1 MTKVLIVEDSRT
13 QAEALRF
20 ALESHGFEVIH
31 AADGLAALERMKALP
46 VDVVLSDVHMPRM
59 SGFELCARLKA
70 APETRTVPVILLTS
84 RADPL
89 AIVQGL
95 EAGADNFIT
104 KPYDPDY
111 LIERVRTILTNRAR
125 QRRVDMGVEVTF
137 LGKHFVINS
146 EKEQILDLLIA
157 TFEEI
162 VRSNGDLAART
173 QELHSIL
180 ESIGEGVV
188 VANNEGKLV
197 LHNSTA
203 EEILGRDTLS
213 VEPAEW
219 PQLGMFL
226 DVSGVRALPIEE
238 LPLTRAAR
246 GESLDEIEMLLAKPR
261 ERDRTCLAVS
271 ARPLRDEGGSIR
283 GGVIAFRDVNERKR
297 AQATMAEQAS
307 ALEQAKERAEQA
319 SRYKSQFL
327 ANMSHEFRTP
337 LNAIIGFSELL
348 DEQTMGPLNERQ
360 KEFVGYVMQGG
371 RHLLALIN
379 DILDLSKVEAGRMQL
394 SRELISVASLVE
406 DVRQTV
412 RPLAEKQGINFSFQV
427 SEGLPEI
434 FVDPIRLRQILFNLV
449 SNGIKFNHR
458 HGSVHLD
465 VRAEADRIVWVI
477 SDTGV
482 GIRAEDLSRLFREF
496 ERIEHQGPKPEGTGL
511 GLALTKRLVEL
522 HGGTI
527 GVESR
532 AGKGSTFTVCIPLQA
547 TG

>member
-1 MTKVLIVEDSRT
+1 MTKILIVEDSRT

-20 ALESHGFEVIH
+20 ALESHEFEVVH
-31 AADGLAALERMKALP
+31 APDGLAALDLIRSQP
-46 VDVVLSDVHMPRM
+46 VDMVLSDVHMPRM
-59 SGFELCARLKA
+59 TGFELCARLKA
-70 APETRTVPVILLTS
+70 APETRRTPVILLTS

-104 KPYDPDY
+104 KPYEPDY
-111 LIERVRTILTNRAR
+111 LIERVRTILSNRLR
-125 QRRVDMGVEVTF
+125 KRHVDMGVDVTF

-146 EKEQILDLLIA
+146 EKEQILDLLIS

-162 VRSNGDLAART
+162 VRSNSDLAART
-173 QELHSIL
+173 EELHSIL

-188 VANNEGKLV
+188 VANNEGDLV
-197 LHNSTA
+197 LHNRTA
-203 EEILGRDTLS
+203 EDILGRETLA
-213 VEPAEW
+213 VQPAQW
-219 PQLGMFL
+219 PRLGMFL
-226 DVSGVRALPIEE
+226 DTSMRTLPVEE
-238 LPLTRAAR
+238 LPLTRAAQ
-246 GESLDEIEMLLAKPR
+246 GESLDDVEMLLARP
-261 ERDRTCLAVS
+261 EGQAPTCLAVS

-283 GGVIAFRDVNERKR
+283 GGVIAFRDINERKR
-297 AQATMAEQAS
+297 AEATMEEQAS
-307 ALEQAKERAEQA
+307 ELARARDRAEQE

-394 SRELISVASLVE
+394 SRELVSVSSLVE

-412 RPLAEKQGINFSFQV
+412 RPLAEKQGINFSFQIAD
-427 SEGLPEI
+427 GLPEV
-434 FVDPIRLRQILFNLV
+434 FVDPMRLRQILFNLI

-465 VRAEADRIVWVI
+465 VHADADRMSWVI

-482 GIRAEDLSRLFREF
+482 GIREEDLSRLFREF

-532 AGKGSTFTVCIPLQA
+532 AGKGSTFTVSIPVQA
-547 TG
+547 TT